1 MYYSI
6 KCNEVEL
13 LIFQSLMSVISSDE
27 HFKSNLGW
35 MVTPE
40 EIVEKAKEKQG
51 KTFGLT
57 KKEAEN
63 FMIGHPEVFTKMGNY
78 FYFHLDQDN
87 DDPFDNKNI
96 FSVFFGE
103 D

>member
-6 KCNEVEL
+6 RCNESEL
-13 LIFQSLMSVISSDE
+13 LILQSMMSVISSDE
-27 HFKSNLGW
+27 HFKSNMGW

-51 KTFGLT
+51 KNFDLT
-57 KKEAEN
+57 QKEA
-63 FMIGHPEVFTKMGNY
+63 
-78 FYFHLDQDN
+78 
-87 DDPFDNKNI
+87 DDPFDNRNI